1 MVYILITDRQISLIF
16 FDEIGGV
23 PPTEYILI
31 NKEQCFTREDQ
42 ETKKETKKMKKITTT
57 LLAIETLL
65 LCSMS
70 SL

>member
-42 ETKKETKKMKKITTT
+42 ETKKMKKITTT